1 MGRQRLIPWMA
12 TKDHLLTGEIWDIYL
27 LICLL
32 FFVHNHVELLRHLL
46 YLLDCSYSVNI
57 WSQILCIKWLV
68 RTEKDCWQLDSA
80 VRHILEVICPHYSQE
95 FLIFL
100 AIERL
105 VSIGK
110 KFCIVSVE

>member
-1 MGRQRLIPWMA
+1 MDGNKKSFA
-12 TKDHLLTGEIWDIYL
+12 TDMS
-27 LICLL
+27 
-32 FFVHNHVELLRHLL
+32 FFLCHNHVELLRHLL
-46 YLLDCSYSVNI
+46 FLFDCSYSVNI

-80 VRHILEVICPHYSQE
+80 VRHILEVIYPRYYSQE

-110 KFCIVSVE
+110 NFCIVSVE